1 MKKVDRPVE
10 YRIYKPYKQ
19 SDGAA
24 SGFQMKITHDPEAK
38 WNKRS
43 VDLFWVA
50 TNQVGINP
58 ETKNPKFGWD
68 DNSKSAT
75 MKLGL
80 MDVGELLLILQGK
93 KEEVTLY
100 HQNRQG
106 NTIAKLK
113 KAQTKSGPVLNFQM
127 SSKRGEALVKVAHN
141 ISQAEAQILIQL
153 LKDFI
158 SSYHSWGQLQVF

>member
-1 MKKVDRPVE
+1 
-10 YRIYKPYKQ
+10 
-19 SDGAA
+19 
-24 SGFQMKITHDPEAK
+24 
-38 WNKRS
+38 
-43 VDLFWVA
+43 
-50 TNQVGINP
+50 
-58 ETKNPKFGWD
+58 
-68 DNSKSAT
+68 

-106 NTIAKLK
+106 NTIVKLK

-127 SSKRGEALVKVAHN
+127 SSKRGKDLVKVAHN

-153 LKDFI
+153 LKGL
-158 SSYHSWGQLQVF
+158 H

>member
-10 YRIYKPYKQ
+10 YRIYKPYKE
-19 SDGAA
+19 SGGAA
-24 SGFQMKITHDPEAK
+24 SGFQMKITHDSEAK
-38 WNKRS
+38 WNKRA

-68 DNSKSAT
+68 DTSKSAT

-100 HQNRQG
+100 HQNNHG
-106 NTIAKLK
+106 NTIVKLK
-113 KAQTKSGPVLNFQM
+113 KAQTKSGPVLNFQI
-127 SSKRGEALVKVAHN
+127 SSKRGDSLVKVSHN
-141 ISQAEAQILIQL
+141 ISQAEAQILTQL

-158 SSYHSWGQLQVF
+158 SSYHSWSQLQVF

>member
-68 DNSKSAT
+68 DTSKSAT

-80 MDVGELLLILQGK
+80 MDVGEILLILQGK

-100 HQNRQG
+100 HQNNQG
-106 NTIAKLK
+106 NTIVKLK

-127 SSKRGEALVKVAHN
+127 SSKRGEALVKVSHN

-153 LKDFI
+153 LKDFV

>member
-106 NTIAKLK
+106 NTIVKLK

>member
-1 MKKVDRPVE
+1 MKKIDRPVE
-10 YRIYKPYKQ
+10 YRIYKPYKDDQ
-19 SDGAA
+19 GAA

-50 TNQVGINP
+50 TNQVGINSD
-58 ETKNPKFGWD
+58 TKNPKFGWD
-68 DNSKSAT
+68 DSSKTAT

-100 HQNRQG
+100 HQNKHG

-113 KAQTKSGPVLNFQM
+113 KAVTKSGPVLNFQM
-127 SSKRGEALVKVAHN
+127 SSKRGDDLVKVAHN
-141 ISQAEAQILIQL
+141 ISQGEAQVLTQL
-153 LKDFI
+153 MKDFI
-158 SSYHSWGQLQVF
+158 SSYHSWCQLEIF

>member
-1 MKKVDRPVE
+1 MKKIDRPVE
-10 YRIYKPYKQ
+10 YRIYKPYKDDQ
-19 SDGAA
+19 GAA

-50 TNQVGINP
+50 TNQVRINSD
-58 ETKNPKFGWD
+58 TKNPKFGWD
-68 DNSKSAT
+68 DSSKTAT

-100 HQNRQG
+100 HQNKHG

-113 KAQTKSGPVLNFQM
+113 KAVTKSGPVLNFQM
-127 SSKRGEALVKVAHN
+127 SSKRGDDLVKVAHN
-141 ISQAEAQILIQL
+141 ISQGEAQVLTQL
-153 LKDFI
+153 MKDFI
-158 SSYHSWGQLQVF
+158 SSYHSWCQLEIF